1 MDDRLPDP
9 GYPPYY
15 SQGFFDLI
23 RGVRDNSSFNPI
35 HLSVKQ
41 WYDILLEKLVTM
53 REIDTDGRRELI
65 PNRVEEM
72 SPNIDWGESYRLA
85 RLQGLAPASKSF
97 LFKLLHHLLPVPERV
112 HRLIPANSPLCWCDS
127 GDVETYLHCFF
138 LCEKN
143 RESSTAMLRCAKSY
157 DHDLTAEKCLSL
169 QIRADEVFSLA
180 TITILTTGMET
191 IWANRQQKKV
201 TTLFMMRAELE
212 CAVSIKRRSRNRMIR
227 EAGEIVQNI
236 VNNFF

>member
-15 SQGFFDLI
+15 PQVFFYI
-23 RGVRDNSSFNPI
+23 IKGVRDNSSLNPI

-65 PNRVEEM
+65 PNRVEEI
-72 SPNIDWGESYRLA
+72 SPHIDWGESYRLA
-85 RLQGLAPASKSF
+85 RLQGLSPASKSF
-97 LFKLLHHLLPVPERV
+97 LFKLLHHLLPSRERV

-127 GDVETYLHCFF
+127 GDVESYLHCFF

-143 RESSTAMLRCAKSY
+143 TDASAAMLRCAQSY
-157 DHDLTAEKCLSL
+157 DQGLTADKCLSL
-169 QIRADEVFSLA
+169 QVRADEVFSLA
-180 TITILTTGMET
+180 ILTILTTGMET

-201 TTLFMMRAELE
+201 TTLFTMRAELE
-212 CAVSIKRRSRNRMIR
+212 CAVSIKRRSRNRKIR

-236 VNNFF
+236 LNNFF